1 MYAHQVV
8 KPSGQTAP
16 DTKTRI
22 LDAADAVFVRRGID
36 GARMQDIADQ
46 AGVNKALLHY
56 HFRSKADFARAVWLR
71 SASSF
76 VPGIF
81 QMIGSDISLDEKIE
95 RFVDAYHT
103 RLAKHPYLL
112 AYVIGEAARHPDF
125 VGDFYSAERRKA
137 ARRSLERVREQIN
150 ERAKRKKITPVPAD
164 QFLVTLVGSCLFPFV
179 AQPMIAEAL
188 GLGPKELRA
197 FMERRRAELLALL
210 KGTL

>member
-1 MYAHQVV
+1 MMA
-8 KPSGQTAP
+8 
-16 DTKTRI
+16 
-22 LDAADAVFVRRGID
+22 
-36 GARMQDIADQ
+36 
-46 AGVNKALLHY
+46 
-56 HFRSKADFARAVWLR
+56 
-71 SASSF
+71 
-76 VPGIF
+76 
-81 QMIGSDISLDEKIE
+81 SDISLDEKIE

-188 GLGPKELRA
+188 GLGPKELRD
-197 FMERRRAELLALL
+197 FMKRRRAELPALL
-210 KGTL
+210 KRTL

>member
-1 MYAHQVV
+1 MAVRPVYAHQVV
-8 KPSGQTAP
+8 KPSGQTAT

-56 HFRSKADFARAVWLR
+56 HFRSKADLARAVWLR
-71 SASSF
+71 IASSF

-103 RLAKHPYLL
+103 RLVKHPYLL

-125 VGDFYSAERRKA
+125 VGEFYSAERRKA
-137 ARRSLERVREQIN
+137 ARLTVERVREQIN
-150 ERAKRKKITPVPAD
+150 ERAKRKPNGKRSR
-164 QFLVTLVGSCLFPFV
+164 LS
-179 AQPMIAEAL
+179 
-188 GLGPKELRA
+188 
-197 FMERRRAELLALL
+197 RRISS
-210 KGTL
+210 

>member
-1 MYAHQVV
+1 MV
-8 KPSGQTAP
+8 KPSGHTAG

-22 LDAADAVFVRRGID
+22 LDAADEIFVRRGID
-36 GARMQDIADQ
+36 GARMQEIADQ

-56 HFRSKADFARAVWLR
+56 HFRSKADLARAVWLR
-71 SASSF
+71 IASSF

-125 VGDFYSAERRKA
+125 VGDFYSPERREA
-137 ARRSLERVREQIN
+137 AQRMLAPLQAQLN
-150 ERAKRKKITPVPAD
+150 ECAKLKGIAPIAAD
-164 QFLVTLVGSCLFPFV
+164 QFLVTLVGSCLFPF
-179 AQPMIAEAL
+179 AA
-188 GLGPKELRA
+188 
-197 FMERRRAELLALL
+197 
-210 KGTL
+210 